1 MVFGTVYDDV
11 WLRGGVRTGFADY
24 AGVLAQISPTDLG
37 IAAGRA
43 ALERTRTS
51 PDSIDTVIAAN
62 VAQSSF
68 DALFLA
74 RHVGLYCGVPI
85 DRPALLVQ
93 RLCTSGFEAILQ
105 AADAIKLG
113 KAATALCVG
122 TESMSRN
129 PVAAYTHRTGF
140 RMGQVYFRDF
150 LWEATMDTAPMK
162 RMGDTAEMLAGQY
175 QVTREAADDF
185 AAESFARALAARQRG
200 FFAEEIV
207 ALENTRFARDGYADR
222 GIALPRGTESFAEDN
237 HARETP
243 CAVLAKLKPAF
254 GGVQTGGNSSAIV
267 DGAAAVV
274 VAAKG
279 VSDGKPLA
287 RIVAGAAV
295 GVSPEIMGIG
305 PAPAIRQ
312 VLELAGMKLDAIDRF
327 EINEAFAAQ
336 YLAVERE
343 LGLDRAKV
351 NVNGG
356 AIALGHPLGATGL
369 RCTLTLARE
378 LAQRK
383 LRYGIAT
390 ACAGGGQGVAIL
402 LENPAA

>member
-43 ALERTRTS
+43 ALERTRTAAA
-51 PDSIDTVIAAN
+51 SIDTVIAAN

-74 RHVGLYCGVPI
+74 RHIGHYCGVPI

-122 TESMSRN
+122 AESMSRN
-129 PVAAYTHRTGF
+129 PVAAYTQRTGF
-140 RMGQVYFRDF
+140 RMGQVEFRDF
-150 LWEATMDTAPMK
+150 LWEATLDTAPMK
-162 RMGDTAEMLAGQY
+162 RMGDTAEMLAVQY

-207 ALENTRFARDGYADR
+207 ALKNERFARDGYADR
-222 GIALPRGTESFAEDN
+222 GIALPR
-237 HARETP
+237 
-243 CAVLAKLKPAF
+243 
-254 GGVQTGGNSSAIV
+254 
-267 DGAAAVV
+267 
-274 VAAKG
+274 
-279 VSDGKPLA
+279 
-287 RIVAGAAV
+287 
-295 GVSPEIMGIG
+295 
-305 PAPAIRQ
+305 
-312 VLELAGMKLDAIDRF
+312 
-327 EINEAFAAQ
+327 
-336 YLAVERE
+336 
-343 LGLDRAKV
+343 
-351 NVNGG
+351 
-356 AIALGHPLGATGL
+356 
-369 RCTLTLARE
+369 
-378 LAQRK
+378 
-383 LRYGIAT
+383 
-390 ACAGGGQGVAIL
+390 
-402 LENPAA
+402 